1 MPQVILGI
9 FITIFTCKSVVEIP
23 YYITK
28 HPPRIEMVIK
38 NSNGTYF
45 FLFIIFII
53 EICMDVNDH
62 WRWANH
68 LHQF

>member
-28 HPPRIEMVIK
+28 HPPRIKMVIK
-38 NSNGTYF
+38 NFNGTYF
-45 FLFIIFII
+45 FYLSF
-53 EICMDVNDH
+53 
-62 WRWANH
+62 
-68 LHQF
+68 LS